1 MRRTQVKWIG
11 RLLLLAG
18 AAGMIGAAFLPWVTV
33 NGAPIDLDLLRVNLS
48 GVGKTVSGT
57 DTAAWP
63 GVVGVGALVAV
74 LTVLN
79 MARKLM
85 LLLGVLVTLAGAGL
99 VYYVMNVVD
108 IETSGNAIKETLAG
122 ALVSSTAEPGPF
134 LLLASG
140 VAILVGA
147 ILNR

>member
-1 MRRTQVKWIG
+1 MKGTA
-11 RLLLLAG
+11 RLLMLGG
-18 AAGMIGAAFLPWVTV
+18 AAGVIGAAFLPWVTV
-33 NGAPIDLDLLRVNLS
+33 NGAPIDLDLLQVDIS

-57 DTAAWP
+57 DTAVWP
-63 GVVGVGALVAV
+63 GVVGVGGVVALLA
-74 LTVLN
+74 LFNL
-79 MARKLM
+79 ARKLM
-85 LLLGVLVTLAGAGL
+85 LLLGLLITLAGAGL

-108 IETSGNAIKETLAG
+108 IEASGNAIKEALAG

-134 LLLASG
+134 VLLAGG

>member
-1 MRRTQVKWIG
+1 MRGIG
-11 RLLLLAG
+11 RLLLLGG
-18 AAGMIGAAFLPWVTV
+18 AAGVIGAAFLPWVTV
-33 NGAPIDLDLLRVNLS
+33 SGAPIDLDLLRVNLS

-63 GVVGVGALVAV
+63 AVVGVGGVIAV
-74 LTVLN
+74 LALFN
-79 MARKLM
+79 LARKLI
-85 LLLGVLVTLAGAGL
+85 LLLGLLVTLAGAGL

-140 VAILVGA
+140 IVILVGA

>member
-1 MRRTQVKWIG
+1 MVKGIG
-11 RLLLLAG
+11 RLLVLGG
-18 AAGMIGAAFLPWVTV
+18 AAGVIGAAFLPWVTV
-33 NGAPIDLDLLRVNLS
+33 EGAPIDLDLLRVGIS

-63 GVVGVGALVAV
+63 GVVGVGGVVAV
-74 LTVLN
+74 LALLN
-79 MARKLM
+79 LARKLI
-85 LLLGVLVTLAGAGL
+85 LLLGLLITLAGAGL

-108 IETSGNAIKETLAG
+108 IETSGNVIKETLAG

-140 VAILVGA
+140 VVILVGA
-147 ILNR
+147 LLNR